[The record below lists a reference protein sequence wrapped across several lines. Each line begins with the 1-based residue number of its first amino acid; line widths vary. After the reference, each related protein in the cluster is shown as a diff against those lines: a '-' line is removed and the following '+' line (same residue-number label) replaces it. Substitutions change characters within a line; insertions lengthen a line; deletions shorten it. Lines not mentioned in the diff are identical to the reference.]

1 MAANVTRPRSA
12 EKPAWPI
19 RWIPGDD
26 PNAVPADGA
35 ALCLS
40 GGGYRAML
48 FHLGALWR
56 LNELG
61 YLDRSRLKRVSSVS
75 GGSLTAGILAMNWTK
90 LGLDAGSIA
99 APEAFDSFVV
109 TPIRD
114 QARRTVDLA
123 AAFAGLA
130 DIGSHGSHLTN
141 FYRHMFGDAKLAD
154 LSDSGPTFIFNAT
167 SLQTGELVILS
178 KRYMGDWRVGWIN
191 NPDLL
196 LAEAVAA
203 SSSFPPV
210 LSPTRLTIQPPNE
223 WAAEGRGDLF
233 VQPYNSELV
242 LTDGG
247 VYDNH
252 GLEAAFKKYATI
264 LVSDADG
271 LPGEEAA
278 PYFDWPLQTYRVLML
293 FYQQIGTLRKRQLI
307 NAFETDIRKGTY
319 WSMASHVKDY
329 PVADPMNCPIGS
341 TIDLAKTPTRL
352 EAMDDLRQE
361 RIINWGYAM
370 ADTAMRSH
378 VATSAQKPLKF
389 PYEDVG
395 VG

>member
-167 SLQTGELVILS
+167 SLQTGELVILALFDVIENALRTKT
-178 KRYMGDWRVGWIN
+178 KRGCAFINASLEINRPGHPVREAALAHLRAREGLVRQLLTEAGVEDADLAAQVTLLVDGAYAVGGSRRD
-191 NPDLL
+191 P
-196 LAEAVAA
+196 AAARHAKAAVAA
-203 SSSFPPV
+203 LLAS
-210 LSPTRLTIQPPNE
+210 
-223 WAAEGRGDLF
+223 
-233 VQPYNSELV
+233 
-242 LTDGG
+242 
-247 VYDNH
+247 
-252 GLEAAFKKYATI
+252 
-264 LVSDADG
+264 
-271 LPGEEAA
+271 
-278 PYFDWPLQTYRVLML
+278 RV
-293 FYQQIGTLRKRQLI
+293 
-307 NAFETDIRKGTY
+307 
-319 WSMASHVKDY
+319 V
-329 PVADPMNCPIGS
+329 
-341 TIDLAKTPTRL
+341 
-352 EAMDDLRQE
+352 DDQ
-361 RIINWGYAM
+361 
-370 ADTAMRSH
+370 
-378 VATSAQKPLKF
+378 
-389 PYEDVG
+389 
-395 VG
+395 